1 MMVLFY
7 RAHWRDYKND
17 QVRIMINL
25 TTLTH
30 RDALCLNAR
39 FTSREEAIHALTQRL
54 AALGKISS
62 TEQFLE
68 EVYRRESLGPTAL
81 GEGLAVPHGKTAAV
95 KEAAFAVATLS
106 EPLQWE
112 GVDGPEAVDL
122 VVLLAIPPNEA
133 GTTHMQLLTALTTRL
148 ADDEIRARIQS
159 ATTPDELLSALD
171 DKGGTQ
177 PSASFSNAPTI
188 VCVTACPA
196 GIAHTYM
203 AAEYLEKAGRKLGV
217 NVYVEKQGANGIE
230 GRLTADQ
237 LNSATAC
244 IFAAEVA
251 IKESERFNGIPAL
264 SVPVAEPIRHAEA
277 LIQQALTLK
286 RSDETR
292 TVQQDTQ
299 PVKSV
304 KTELKQAL
312 LSGISFAVPLIVAGG
327 TVLAVAVLLSQIFGL
342 QDLFNE
348 ENSWLWM
355 YRKLGGGLLGI
366 LMVPVLAAYTT
377 YSLADK
383 PALAPGFAA
392 GLAAN
397 MIGSG
402 FLGAVV
408 GGLIAGYLM
417 RWVKNHLRLSSKFN
431 GFLTFYLYPV
441 LGTLGAGSLMLFV
454 VGEPVAWINNSLTA
468 WLNGLSGSN
477 ALLLGAILGFMCSF
491 DLGGPVNKAAYA
503 FCLGAMANGVY
514 GPYAIFASVKM
525 VSAFTVTAST
535 MLAPRL
541 FKEFEIETGKS
552 TWLLGLAG
560 ITEGA
565 IPMAIEDPLRVI
577 GSFVLGSMVT
587 GAIVGAMNI
596 GLSTPGAG
604 IFSLFLLHDNGAGGV
619 MAAIGWFGAALVG
632 AAISTAILLIW
643 RRHAVKHGNYLTDGV
658 MP

>member
-1 MMVLFY
+1 M
-7 RAHWRDYKND
+7 
-17 QVRIMINL
+17 NL

-30 RDALCLNAR
+30 PHAIVLHAR
-39 FTSREEAIHALTQRL
+39 FTDRDEAIRQLAQRL
-54 AALGKISS
+54 HDLGKIADP
-62 TEQFLE
+62 ERFLADAFQ
-68 EVYRRESLGPTAL
+68 REAQGPTAL
-81 GEGLAVPHGKTAAV
+81 GEGLAVPHGKSVAV
-95 KEAAFAVATLS
+95 NEAAFAVATLS
-106 EPLQWE
+106 DPLEWG
-112 GVDGPEAVDL
+112 GVDGPENVEL
-122 VVLLAIPPNEA
+122 IFLLAIPPAEA
-133 GTTHMQLLTALTTRL
+133 GSTHMKLLTELTTRL
-148 ADDEIRARIQS
+148 ADDALRARVM
-159 ATTPDELLSALD
+159 AADTPDALLAALNAEPED
-171 DKGGTQ
+171 ETVALLAD
-177 PSASFSNAPTI
+177 APTI

-217 NVYVEKQGANGIE
+217 KVIVEKQGANGIE
-230 GRLTADQ
+230 GRITSQQ
-237 LNSATAC
+237 LQEAQAC

-251 IKESERFNGIPAL
+251 IKEYERFNGIPAL
-264 SVPVAEPIRHAEA
+264 SVPVSEPLRHAEA
-277 LIQQALTLK
+277 LIKEALALK
-286 RSDETR
+286 PSEVLRQHQPETEAR
-292 TVQQDTQ
+292 
-299 PVKSV
+299 KSL

-327 TVLAVAVLLSQIFGL
+327 TVLAVSVLLAQMLGL
-342 QDLFNE
+342 QHLFDQ

-355 YRKLGGGLLGI
+355 YRKLGGGMLGI
-366 LMVPVLAAYTT
+366 LMVPVLAAYTA

-402 FLGAVV
+402 FLGAIA

-417 RWVKNHLRLSSKFN
+417 RWVKNHVRLSNRYN
-431 GFLTFYLYPV
+431 GFLVYYLYPV
-441 LGTLGAGSLMLFV
+441 IGTLGAGSLMLFV
-454 VGEPVAWINNSLTA
+454 IGEPVAWINNSLTA
-468 WLNGLSGSN
+468 WLNGLSGAN

-535 MLAPRL
+535 LISPRL
-541 FKEFEIETGKS
+541 FKPFEIETGKS

-577 GSFVLGSMVT
+577 GSFVLGSMAT
-587 GAIVGAMNI
+587 GAIVGAMGM

-604 IFSLFLLHDNGAGGV
+604 IFSLFLLHPAGMSGV
-619 MAAIGWFGAALVG
+619 AAAAGWFGAALVG
-632 AAISTAILLIW
+632 TAISTSVLLLW
-643 RRHAVKHGNYLTDGV
+643 RRQAVKNGKYIPDSI

>member
-1 MMVLFY
+1 M
-7 RAHWRDYKND
+7 
-17 QVRIMINL
+17 NL

-39 FTSREEAIHALTQRL
+39 FTSREEAIHVLTQRL

-68 EVYRRESLGPTAL
+68 EVYRRESLGQTAL

-366 LMVPVLAAYTT
+366 LMVPVLAAYTA

-632 AAISTAILLIW
+632 AAISTAILLMW

>member
-1 MMVLFY
+1 M
-7 RAHWRDYKND
+7 
-17 QVRIMINL
+17 NL

-30 RDALCLNAR
+30 PSAVCVQAQYA
-39 FTSREEAIHALTQRL
+39 SREEAIRQLTMRL
-54 AALGKISS
+54 VALGNITNGDAFL
-62 TEQFLE
+62 TEVFH
-68 EVYRRESLGPTAL
+68 RESLGPTAL
-81 GEGLAVPHGKTAAV
+81 GEGLAVPHGKSTVV

-106 EPLQWE
+106 KPLEWE
-112 GVDGPEAVDL
+112 GVDGPENVEL
-122 VVLLAIPPNEA
+122 IFLLAIPPAEA
-133 GTTHMQLLTALTTRL
+133 GSTHIQVLTELTSRL
-148 ADDEIRARIQS
+148 ADDALRARVMA
-159 ATTPDELLSALD
+159 ATTAEGLLAALED
-171 DKGGTQ
+171 APQQEEVTVLV
-177 PSASFSNAPTI
+177 NAPTV

-217 NVYVEKQGANGIE
+217 NVVVEKQGANGIE
-230 GRLTADQ
+230 GRISAQQ
-237 LNSATAC
+237 LQEAKAC

-251 IKESERFNGIPAL
+251 IKESERFQGIPAI
-264 SVPVAEPIRHAEA
+264 SVPVAEPLRHAEA
-277 LIQQALTLK
+277 LIERALALP
-286 RSDETR
+286 SSSEA
-292 TVQQDTQ
+292 Q
-299 PVKSV
+299 PVQAEKKSV

-327 TVLAVAVLLSQIFGL
+327 TVLAVSVLLAQILGL
-342 QDLFNE
+342 QHLFDQ

-355 YRKLGGGLLGI
+355 YRKLGGGMLGI
-366 LMVPVLAAYTT
+366 LIVPVLAAYTA

-383 PALAPGFAA
+383 PALTPGFAA

-402 FLGAVV
+402 FLGAII

-417 RWVKNHLRLSSKFN
+417 RWVKNHIRLCSRFN

-441 LGTLGAGSLMLFV
+441 IGVLGAGSLMLFV
-454 VGEPVAWINNSLTA
+454 IGEPVAWLNTTLTA
-468 WLNGLSGSN
+468 WLNGLSGAN

-491 DLGGPVNKAAYA
+491 DLGGPVNKASYA

-541 FKEFEIETGKS
+541 FKPFEIETGKS

-587 GAIVGAMNI
+587 GAIVGAMGI

-604 IFSLFLLHDNGAGGV
+604 IFSLFLLHDAGLSGV
-619 MAAIGWFGAALVG
+619 VAAAGWFGAALVG
-632 AAISTAILLIW
+632 TAISTFILLLW
-643 RRHAVKHGNYLTDGV
+643 RRQAVKKGNYVTEDAI
-658 MP
+658 P

>member
-1 MMVLFY
+1 MVLFY

-17 QVRIMINL
+17 QVRIMMNL

-81 GEGLAVPHGKTAAV
+81 GEGVAVPHGKTAAV

-366 LMVPVLAAYTT
+366 LMVPVLAAYTA

-632 AAISTAILLIW
+632 AAISTAILLMW

>member
-1 MMVLFY
+1 MVLFY

-17 QVRIMINL
+17 QVRIMMNL

-366 LMVPVLAAYTT
+366 LMLPVLAAYTA

>member
-1 MMVLFY
+1 MVLFY

-17 QVRIMINL
+17 QVRIMMNL

-230 GRLTADQ
+230 GRLTAEQ

-277 LIQQALTLK
+277 LIQQALTLE
-286 RSDETR
+286 RSGETR

-299 PVKSV
+299 PAKSV

-355 YRKLGGGLLGI
+355 YRKLGGGMLGI
-366 LMVPVLAAYTT
+366 LMVPVLAAYTA

-477 ALLLGAILGFMCSF
+477 ALLLGAILGFICSF

>member
-1 MMVLFY
+1 MVLFY

-17 QVRIMINL
+17 QVRIMMNL

-81 GEGLAVPHGKTAAV
+81 GEGLDVPHGKTAAV

-366 LMVPVLAAYTT
+366 LMVPVLAAYTA

-619 MAAIGWFGAALVG
+619 IAAIGWFGAALVG

>member
-1 MMVLFY
+1 MVLFY

-17 QVRIMINL
+17 QVRIMMNL

-62 TEQFLE
+62 TEQFLK

-112 GVDGPEAVDL
+112 SVDGPEAVDL

-277 LIQQALTLK
+277 LIQQSLTLE
-286 RSDETR
+286 RGDETR

-366 LMVPVLAAYTT
+366 LMIPVLAAYTA

-408 GGLIAGYLM
+408 GGLIAGYLI
-417 RWVKNHLRLSSKFN
+417 RWMKNHLRLSSKFN
-431 GFLTFYLYPV
+431 GFLTFYLYLV

-658 MP
+658 MQ

>member
-1 MMVLFY
+1 MVLFY

-17 QVRIMINL
+17 QVRIMMNL

-366 LMVPVLAAYTT
+366 LMVPVLVAYTA

>member
-1 MMVLFY
+1 M
-7 RAHWRDYKND
+7 
-17 QVRIMINL
+17 NL

-366 LMVPVLAAYTT
+366 LMVPVLAAYTA

-541 FKEFEIETGKS
+541 FKEFEIETGKF

-632 AAISTAILLIW
+632 AAISTAILLMW

>member
-1 MMVLFY
+1 MVLFY
-7 RAHWRDYKND
+7 RVHWRDYKND
-17 QVRIMINL
+17 QVRIMMNL

-292 TVQQDTQ
+292 IVQQDTQ

-355 YRKLGGGLLGI
+355 YRKLGGGMLGI
-366 LMVPVLAAYTT
+366 LMVPVLAAYTA

>member
-1 MMVLFY
+1 MVLFY

-17 QVRIMINL
+17 QVRIMMNL

-30 RDALCLNAR
+30 RDSLCLNAR

-366 LMVPVLAAYTT
+366 LMVPVLAAYTA

>member
-1 MMVLFY
+1 MVLFY

-17 QVRIMINL
+17 QVRIMMNL

-177 PSASFSNAPTI
+177 PSASFSNALTI

-366 LMVPVLAAYTT
+366 LMVPVLAAYTA

-632 AAISTAILLIW
+632 AAISTAILLMW

>member
-1 MMVLFY
+1 MVLFY

-17 QVRIMINL
+17 QVRIMMNL

-251 IKESERFNGIPAL
+251 IKESERFYGIPAL

-366 LMVPVLAAYTT
+366 LMVPVLAAYTA

>member
-1 MMVLFY
+1 M
-7 RAHWRDYKND
+7 
-17 QVRIMINL
+17 NL

-30 RDALCLNAR
+30 RDALCLNVR

-68 EVYRRESLGPTAL
+68 EVYCRESLGPTAL

-133 GTTHMQLLTALTTRL
+133 GTTHMKLLTALTTRL
-148 ADDEIRARIQS
+148 ADDELRARIQS

-171 DKGGTQ
+171 DKGDAQHT
-177 PSASFSNAPTI
+177 ASFSYAPTI

-217 NVYVEKQGANGIE
+217 NIYVEKQGANGIE
-230 GRLTADQ
+230 ERLTAEQ

-355 YRKLGGGLLGI
+355 YRKLGGGMLGI
-366 LMVPVLAAYTT
+366 LMV
-377 YSLADK
+377 
-383 PALAPGFAA
+383 
-392 GLAAN
+392 
-397 MIGSG
+397 
-402 FLGAVV
+402 
-408 GGLIAGYLM
+408 
-417 RWVKNHLRLSSKFN
+417 
-431 GFLTFYLYPV
+431 PV

-468 WLNGLSGSN
+468 WLNGLSGNN

-643 RRHAVKHGNYLTDGV
+643 RHHAVKHGNYLTDGV

>member
-1 MMVLFY
+1 M
-7 RAHWRDYKND
+7 
-17 QVRIMINL
+17 NL

-54 AALGKISS
+54 AALGIISS
-62 TEQFLE
+62 TEQFLK

-230 GRLTADQ
+230 GRLTAEQ

-277 LIQQALTLK
+277 LIQQALNLK

-299 PVKSV
+299 PVKSL

-366 LMVPVLAAYTT
+366 LMVPVLAAYTA

>member
-1 MMVLFY
+1 MVLFY

-17 QVRIMINL
+17 QVRIMMNL

-39 FTSREEAIHALTQRL
+39 FTSREEAIHALTQCL

-366 LMVPVLAAYTT
+366 LMVPVLAAYTA

-658 MP
+658 MS

>member
-1 MMVLFY
+1 MVLFY

-17 QVRIMINL
+17 QVRIMMNL

-366 LMVPVLAAYTT
+366 LMVPVLAAYTA

-587 GAIVGAMNI
+587 GSIVGAMNI

>member
-1 MMVLFY
+1 M
-7 RAHWRDYKND
+7 
-17 QVRIMINL
+17 NL

-30 RDALCLNAR
+30 SSAVCVQAHYASRD
-39 FTSREEAIHALTQRL
+39 EAIRQLTMRL
-54 AALGKISS
+54 VALGKI
-62 TEQFLE
+62 TDGDAFLA
-68 EVYRRESLGPTAL
+68 EVYRRESQGPTAL
-81 GEGLAVPHGKTAAV
+81 GEGLAVPHGKSSAV
-95 KEAAFAVATLS
+95 NEAAFAVATLS
-106 EPLQWE
+106 EPLEWE
-112 GVDGPEAVDL
+112 GVDGPENVEL
-122 VVLLAIPPNEA
+122 IVLLAIPPAEA
-133 GTTHMQLLTALTTRL
+133 GSTHIQVLTALTSRL
-148 ADDEIRARIQS
+148 ADDALRERVMAA
-159 ATTPDELLSALD
+159 ATAEDLLDALEGGSQEDEAATLV
-171 DKGGTQ
+171 
-177 PSASFSNAPTI
+177 NAPTVI
-188 VCVTACPA
+188 CVTACPA

-217 NVYVEKQGANGIE
+217 NVVVEKQGANGIE
-230 GRLTADQ
+230 GRITAQQ
-237 LNSATAC
+237 LQEAKAC

-251 IKESERFNGIPAL
+251 IKESERFQGIPAI
-264 SVPVAEPIRHAEA
+264 SVPVAEPLRHAEA
-277 LIQQALTLK
+277 LIERALALPSSSEALPGQAAK
-286 RSDETR
+286 
-292 TVQQDTQ
+292 
-299 PVKSV
+299 KSV

-327 TVLAVAVLLSQIFGL
+327 TVLAVSVLLAQILGL
-342 QDLFNE
+342 QHLFDQ

-355 YRKLGGGLLGI
+355 YRKLGGGMLGI
-366 LMVPVLAAYTT
+366 LMVPVLAAYTA

-383 PALAPGFAA
+383 PALTPGFAA

-402 FLGAVV
+402 FLGAII

-417 RWVKNHLRLSSKFN
+417 RWVKNHIRLSSRFN

-441 LGTLGAGSLMLFV
+441 IGVLGAGSLMLFV
-454 VGEPVAWINNSLTA
+454 IGEPVAWLNTTLTA
-468 WLNGLSGSN
+468 WLNGLSGAN

-491 DLGGPVNKAAYA
+491 DLGGPVNKASYA

-535 MLAPRL
+535 LLAPKL
-541 FKEFEIETGKS
+541 FKPFEIETGKS

-587 GAIVGAMNI
+587 GAIVGAMGI

-604 IFSLFLLHDNGAGGV
+604 IFSLFLLHDAGLSGV
-619 MAAIGWFGAALVG
+619 VAAAGWFGAALVG
-632 AAISTAILLIW
+632 TAISTFILLLW
-643 RRHAVKHGNYLTDGV
+643 RRQAVKKGNYVTEDAI
-658 MP
+658 P

>member
-1 MMVLFY
+1 MVLFY

-17 QVRIMINL
+17 QVRIMMNL

-95 KEAAFAVATLS
+95 KEAAFAVATLR

-366 LMVPVLAAYTT
+366 LMVPVLAAYTA

-525 VSAFTVTAST
+525 VSTFTVTAST

>member
-1 MMVLFY
+1 MVLFY

-17 QVRIMINL
+17 QVRIMMNL

-81 GEGLAVPHGKTAAV
+81 GEGLAVPHGKTAVV
-95 KEAAFAVATLS
+95 KEAAIAVATLS

-355 YRKLGGGLLGI
+355 YRKLGDGLLGI
-366 LMVPVLAAYTT
+366 LMVPVLAAYTA

>member
-1 MMVLFY
+1 MVLFY

-17 QVRIMINL
+17 QVRIMMNL

-171 DKGGTQ
+171 DKGDTQ

-264 SVPVAEPIRHAEA
+264 SVRVAEPIRHAEA
-277 LIQQALTLK
+277 LMQQALTLK

-366 LMVPVLAAYTT
+366 LMVPVLAAYTA

-383 PALAPGFAA
+383 PALAPDFAA

>member
-1 MMVLFY
+1 MVLFY
-7 RAHWRDYKND
+7 RARWRDYKND

-39 FTSREEAIHALTQRL
+39 FTSREEAIHVLTQRL

-366 LMVPVLAAYTT
+366 LMVPVLAAYTA

-632 AAISTAILLIW
+632 AAISTAILLMW

>member
-1 MMVLFY
+1 MVLFY

-17 QVRIMINL
+17 QVRIMMNL

-39 FTSREEAIHALTQRL
+39 FNSREEAIHALTQRL

-171 DKGGTQ
+171 DKGGSQ

-312 LSGISFAVPLIVAGG
+312 LSGISFAVPLIVEGG

-355 YRKLGGGLLGI
+355 YRKLGGGMLGI
-366 LMVPVLAAYTT
+366 LMVPVLAAYTA

>member
-1 MMVLFY
+1 M
-7 RAHWRDYKND
+7 
-17 QVRIMINL
+17 NL

-81 GEGLAVPHGKTAAV
+81 GKGLAVPHGKTAAV
-95 KEAAFAVATLS
+95 KEAAIAVATLS

-366 LMVPVLAAYTT
+366 LMVPVLAAYTA

>member
-1 MMVLFY
+1 MVLFY

-17 QVRIMINL
+17 QVRIMMNL

-286 RSDETR
+286 RSDETG

-366 LMVPVLAAYTT
+366 LMVPVLAAYTA

-632 AAISTAILLIW
+632 AAISTAILLMW

>member
-1 MMVLFY
+1 M
-7 RAHWRDYKND
+7 
-17 QVRIMINL
+17 NL

-62 TEQFLE
+62 TEQFLK

-230 GRLTADQ
+230 GRLTAEQ

-277 LIQQALTLK
+277 LIQQALNLK

-299 PVKSV
+299 PVKSL

-366 LMVPVLAAYTT
+366 LMVPVLAAYTA

-552 TWLLGLAG
+552 TWLLELAG

>member
-1 MMVLFY
+1 M
-7 RAHWRDYKND
+7 
-17 QVRIMINL
+17 NL

-62 TEQFLE
+62 TEQFLK
-68 EVYRRESLGPTAL
+68 EVYRRESLDPTAL

-277 LIQQALTLK
+277 LIQQALTFK

-366 LMVPVLAAYTT
+366 LMVPVLAAYTA

-619 MAAIGWFGAALVG
+619 LAAIGWFGAALVG

>member
-1 MMVLFY
+1 MVLFY

-17 QVRIMINL
+17 QVRIMMNL

-355 YRKLGGGLLGI
+355 YRKLGGGLFGI
-366 LMVPVLAAYTT
+366 LMVPVLAAYTA

>member
-1 MMVLFY
+1 MVLFY

-17 QVRIMINL
+17 QVRIMMNL

-366 LMVPVLAAYTT
+366 LMVPVLAAYTA
-377 YSLADK
+377 YSLANK

-632 AAISTAILLIW
+632 AAISTAILLMW

>member
-1 MMVLFY
+1 MVLFY

-17 QVRIMINL
+17 QVRIMMNL

-366 LMVPVLAAYTT
+366 LMVPVLAAYTA

-596 GLSTPGAG
+596 GLSAPGAG

-632 AAISTAILLIW
+632 AAISTAILLMW